1 VITAAMGLAVSQ
13 VLGPSWI
20 FVTQPV
26 TFLAARRF
34 IQLEA
39 KVAGEPA
46 FKRRS
51 KDASERRMIEAA
63 QRDPACFAQL
73 YENNFE
79 RVYAFIA
86 RRIHDRDQAQDL
98 TADVFHSALK
108 NLARFEWRGAPFAA
122 WLYRIAANLISDQGN
137 RATRLEAVELRE
149 IPEHDPSID
158 TDFAEIEQR
167 ARLFKLV
174 EELPSDQRQVIT
186 MRFAAQRSIA
196 EIAKDMGRSEG
207 AIKQLQFRGLQSLR
221 TIMGER

>member
-1 VITAAMGLAVSQ
+1 
-13 VLGPSWI
+13 
-20 FVTQPV
+20 
-26 TFLAARRF
+26 
-34 IQLEA
+34 LET

-46 FKRRS
+46 SKRLG
-51 KDASERRMIEAA
+51 KDSRERHMVEAA

-86 RRIHDRDQAQDL
+86 RRVHDHDEVQDL

-108 NLARFEWRGAPFAA
+108 NLPRFEWRGIPFAG
-122 WLYRIAANLISDQGN
+122 WLYRIASNAIADHGKRTTRRETIEL
-137 RATRLEAVELRE
+137 RATGED
-149 IPEHDPSID
+149 DPSSD
-158 TDFAEIEQR
+158 PDLAEVEHR

-174 EELPSDQRQVIT
+174 DKLPDHQRRVIT
-186 MRFAAQRSIA
+186 MRFAHQKSVA

-221 TIMGER
+221 TMVGDR